1 MALNTYLSIIALNVN
16 GLSAPTKDRVAKWI
30 RKQYPYKR
38 CLQDSHLRLKD
49 AHILNIN
56 GWEKIFCI
64 NGKENKAG
72 VAILLTK

>member
-38 CLQDSHLRLKD
+38 CLQETHLRLKVT
-49 AHILNIN
+49 HRIKVK
-56 GWEKIFCI
+56 EKDFSC
-64 NGKENKAG
+64 K
-72 VAILLTK
+72 